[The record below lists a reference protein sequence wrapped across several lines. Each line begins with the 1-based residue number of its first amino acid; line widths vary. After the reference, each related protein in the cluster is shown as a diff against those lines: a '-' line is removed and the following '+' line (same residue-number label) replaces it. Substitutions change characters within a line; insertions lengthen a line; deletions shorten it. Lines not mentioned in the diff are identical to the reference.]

1 MLSVVHGQETLDLLY
16 LRWFTAIEDDWER
29 ELDLRPLQWYRYER
43 EEGCSITVPSQTTCS
58 LRRKTGAPGD
68 SFGFIPLES
77 VIERVCVVRIPRQV
91 VAKRGSAV
99 SFDATDPKDD
109 DSTTRFVVNN
119 LVGPPPE
126 ELLPV
131 VPDEVMETVREES
144 IGMRLRPSQA
154 SMRLEAAMA
163 AKEVEA
169 WG

>member
-1 MLSVVHGQETLDLLY
+1 MGICRKPCRKSSFENTRARAHSNPLDSSPWSLLLSVSALFGSHGRLWRNAVLL
-16 LRWFTAIEDDWER
+16 F
-29 ELDLRPLQWYRYER
+29 
-43 EEGCSITVPSQTTCS
+43 
-58 LRRKTGAPGD
+58 
-68 SFGFIPLES
+68 
-77 VIERVCVVRIPRQV
+77 
-91 VAKRGSAV
+91 